1 MSAISFVTSTIV
13 VSTPVGAIFF
23 LMSLMSFS
31 SGWPTFAENA
41 FTFTPASFRTQQM
54 VFESRPPETHTPT
67 VLPLRS
73 SSFMSIS
80 PYWSKLNA

>member
-13 VSTPVGAIFF
+13 VWTPVGAIFF

-31 SGWPTFAENA
+31 SGCPTFALNA
-41 FTFTPASFRTQQM
+41 FTFTPASLRTQQI
-54 VFESRPPETHTPT
+54 VFESSPPETQTPT

-73 SSFMSIS
+73 ASFMF
-80 PYWSKLNA
+80 YFL